1 MHTRS
6 LAVLLAVFAIPASTL
21 LAQAPQQAPQQ
32 AAQQAPQP
40 EGRVVHE
47 KVNPYTFQPKDVSVA
62 AGPNVNLRETFEA
75 LGPEAIE
82 WYQHV
87 QTLSNPWFEGRCP
100 GSEGH
105 ERAVEYIAWW
115 MEKLGL
121 APAFGDSAAGSSS
134 YRQPFT
140 LTGAEP
146 IVKAGALDVQG
157 KALAR
162 DKDFIV
168 AAASA
173 GGSVTAPIAFAG
185 YAIKEGKDGYTSFDG
200 DDDLRGKI
208 AVLFRFAPLGPDGNE
223 RWAGQEGAPRIRMAD
238 KLREVAE
245 RGAAGI
251 LVVNAPDAKSADR
264 PLEDLRTSR
273 WGGSRGIPV
282 MQITVE
288 AADALM
294 RAADPQGRDLR
305 TLRSLADEGT
315 LKDFAGKPDV
325 KVTMTAE
332 IGESTVPAA
341 NVGGILQGKGSL
353 KDEWIIIGGHLD
365 HVGYGRFGTDPA
377 NRGQLHPGAD
387 DNASG
392 TAGVLVSAR
401 RLGELYAAAPSDANL
416 RSVLFLCFSGE
427 ESGLD
432 GSAYW
437 TKNPSIP
444 PKSVTAMLNMDMIGR
459 LRNDELSIG
468 GTGTAKGFD
477 AKLEPHI
484 KSSGLFVHA
493 DPSGSGPSDHASFY
507 RVGVPVLFF
516 FTGTHDNYHRP
527 SDKGYTVNPAG
538 ATKIVRL
545 VGDIAADLADDPQ
558 RLEFQS
564 SEGTPGQDRGYA
576 SVRLGV
582 MPSMNDADAG
592 GVLVESVSAGT
603 SAADAGIQK
612 GDILF
617 SWNGKELGGP
627 GDLMSRL
634 RDHRPGDKVR
644 IALRRD
650 GKDLD
655 VTVTLK
661 ASQPRE

>member
-6 LAVLLAVFAIPASTL
+6 LAVLLAVLAIPASTL
-21 LAQAPQQAPQQ
+21 LAQTSPQAPQQAPQQ
-32 AAQQAPQP
+32 

-100 GSEGH
+100 GTAGH
-105 ERAVEYIAWW
+105 DRAVEYLAWW
-115 MEKLGL
+115 MERLGL
-121 APAFGDSAAGSSS
+121 EPAFGDSAAGTRE
-134 YRQPFT
+134 YRQPFR

-146 IVKAGALDVQG
+146 VVKAGALEVQG
-157 KALAR
+157 KALER
-162 DKDFIV
+162 NKDFIV
-168 AAASA
+168 AAASSD
-173 GGSVTAPIAFAG
+173 GSVTAPIAFAG

-200 DDDLRGKI
+200 DEDLRGKI
-208 AVLFRFAPLGPDGNE
+208 AVVFRFSPLGPDGNE
-223 RWAGQEGAPRIRMAD
+223 LWAGQEGAPRIRMAD

-264 PLEDLRTSR
+264 PLEDLRSSR
-273 WGGSRGIPV
+273 WGGARGIPV

-305 TLRSLADEGT
+305 TLRSLADGGT
-315 LKDFAGKPDV
+315 LKDFAGKSDV
-325 KVTMTAE
+325 TVAMTAE

-341 NVGGILQGKGSL
+341 NVGGILPGKGTL
-353 KDEWIIIGGHLD
+353 KDEWIIIGGHFD
-365 HVGYGRFGTDPA
+365 HVGYGLFGTDPA
-377 NRGQLHPGAD
+377 NRGKLHPGAD

-437 TKNPSIP
+437 TKNPSIA

-484 KSSGLFVHA
+484 KASGLFVHA
-493 DPSGSGPSDHASFY
+493 DPAGGGPSDHASFY

-527 SDKGYTVNPAG
+527 SDKGFTVNPAG
-538 ATKIVRL
+538 ATRIVKL

-564 SEGTPGQDRGYA
+564 SEGAPGQDRGYA

-592 GVLVESVSAGT
+592 GVLVESVSSGT

-617 SWNGKELGGP
+617 SWNGKELSGP
-627 GDLMSRL
+627 GDLMARL
-634 RDHRPGDKVR
+634 RDHRPGDQVR

-661 ASQPRE
+661 ASKPRE